1 MALGGLPRLNRI
13 RHLAFSDQNYSAD
26 TAKIR
31 GCSCLASQSFTLLLV
46 NAEIIA
52 IGSELLTPFRQDTN
66 SLYLTE
72 KLNQL
77 GVEVIFKT
85 IVGDSRE
92 HLTGA
97 ATLALS
103 RAEIVIFMGG
113 LGPTE
118 DDLTREAVADALGLQ
133 LNRDP
138 EIVAGLE
145 RRFAGRGW
153 KMSSNNLKQADVI
166 AGAVVLPNANGSAP
180 GQWISGKYEGQEKII
195 ILLPGPPN
203 EMKALFDEQC
213 VDRLRAKLP
222 PQFMAT
228 RVLKIG
234 MMAESLA
241 DARVAPI
248 YKRYTDVQTTILAG
262 AGEIQL
268 HLKTRGAS
276 LEAAQ
281 ARVDQLAEEIEEELD
296 DAVFSDNGDSLEQI
310 VGYYLQMRNATL
322 AVAESCTG
330 GLLAERITNV
340 SGSSRYFLGGAVVY
354 SNALKTE
361 LAGVPPEM
369 IDRHGAV
376 SREVAA
382 ALAEG
387 IRYRCE
393 STLGAGITGVAGP
406 NGGTVEKPVG
416 MVFHAV
422 ASDRGTEVIQLTFPG
437 DRKRIRRFAS
447 TMVWDML
454 RKQMM

>member
-1 MALGGLPRLNRI
+1 
-13 RHLAFSDQNYSAD
+13 
-26 TAKIR
+26 
-31 GCSCLASQSFTLLLV
+31 V

-72 KLNQL
+72 RLNQL

-138 EIVAGLE
+138 EIVTGLE
-145 RRFAGRGW
+145 RRFASRGM
-153 KMSSNNLKQADVI
+153 KMSPNNLKQADVI
-166 AGAVVLPNANGSAP
+166 NGALVLPNANGSAP
-180 GQWISGKYEGQEKII
+180 GQWISGKYEGLEKII
-195 ILLPGPPN
+195 MLLPGPPH
-203 EMKALFDEQC
+203 ELKALFDEQC
-213 VDRLRAKLP
+213 MDRLRVRLP
-222 PQFMAT
+222 PQFIAT
-228 RVLKIG
+228 RTLKIG
-234 MMAESLA
+234 LMAESTC

-248 YKRYTDVQTTILAG
+248 YKRYADVQTTILAG
-262 AGEIQL
+262 AGEIHL
-268 HLKTRGAS
+268 HLKTRAAS

-281 ARVDQLAEEIEEELD
+281 RRVDQLAEEIEEELD

-330 GLLAERITNV
+330 GLLAERITSV

-354 SNALKTE
+354 SDSLKIAFADVPAALIEK
-361 LAGVPPEM
+361 
-369 IDRHGAV
+369 HGAV
-376 SREVAA
+376 SSAVAV

-387 IRYRCE
+387 IRKRCG
-393 STLGAGITGVAGP
+393 STLGVGITGVAGP
-406 NGGTVEKPVG
+406 TGGTEQKPVG
-416 MVFHAV
+416 LVFHAL
-422 ASDRGTEVIQLTFPG
+422 ASEKGAEVEQRKFPG
-437 DRKRIRRFAS
+437 DRQRIRCYAS
-447 TMVWDML
+447 QQALEMIR
-454 RKQMM
+454 RKLM